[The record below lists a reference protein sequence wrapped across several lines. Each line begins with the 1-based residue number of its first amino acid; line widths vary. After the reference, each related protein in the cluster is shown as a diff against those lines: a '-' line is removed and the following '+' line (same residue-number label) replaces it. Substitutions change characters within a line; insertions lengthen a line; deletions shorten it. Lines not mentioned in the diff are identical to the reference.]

1 MALKNLTLNIKK
13 PHFKYGL
20 KANEWRKINHS
31 NSHQK
36 KPGVATLISDRA
48 DFKASKVIKDKK
60 GYYIIRRSILQDN
73 IAILNVY
80 VPNNRAS
87 HYMKQKKKKK

>member
-1 MALKNLTLNIKK
+1 MASKNPTLNIKK

-36 KPGVATLISDRA
+36 KARVATLISDRA
-48 DFKASKVIKDKK
+48 DFKASKVIKGKK
-60 GYYIIRRSILQDN
+60 GYYVIRGSILQDN

-80 VPNNRAS
+80 IPNN
-87 HYMKQKKKKK
+87 